1 MPNAAPRPAQPHKNS
16 AKWSTH
22 SRRTL
27 RERWASV
34 SPWKRQFK
42 SDCLAV
48 TLILFCCVAPFQYLR
63 AQTAPNQIAPS
74 YDQAEA
80 LVRSHQWD
88 EGLALVRKLLKTDP
102 HNIKDLN
109 LAGLALTGKGDIDHA
124 NAYFRELL
132 ALSPGFVP
140 ALKNLAIN
148 EFNQKQYDPALGH
161 LVAARK
167 QAPADPIVNLY
178 LGEIAYRR
186 HDYKAAAEGFTV
198 AQDMVLRNP
207 NASAHL
213 AVSYFKTNQPQ
224 KAEEILDNL
233 APDAV
238 EPESQFAL
246 GLALEQQALPQRA
259 IPFLEAVQ
267 RQYPDSYDIG
277 FDLVLADIEAKAFP
291 KAIDEA
297 RDLVNHGYETSELDN
312 LLAEAYEGDNQ
323 VQHAVDTLRKA
334 IALDPA
340 DEDNYLDF
348 ASLCMNQRSLQ
359 AGMQVIQVA
368 LASHPKSDRLVFMR
382 GVLYAM
388 QDEFEKAEQDFKL
401 SAELAPQTDLGYVG
415 LGVSYLETGHDAQA
429 IDILRHRLHDK
440 PNDASLLYLLG
451 EAILRTGVAPGSG
464 AYIEAQTSLEKSVR
478 INPNLCLPHVSLGTI
493 YLDED
498 RPKDAVGQFEQ
509 ARTID
514 PKERSAYSHLA
525 VAYRQIGNAEKAKEV
540 LNALKGLIEQERQ
553 ATREKIK
560 TADGDVAPRNPE

>member
-1 MPNAAPRPAQPHKNS
+1 M
-16 AKWSTH
+16 
-22 SRRTL
+22 
-27 RERWASV
+27 
-34 SPWKRQFK
+34 RQFK
-42 SDCLAV
+42 SACLVV
-48 TLILFCCVAPFQYLR
+48 TLISFCCVAPPQYLR
-63 AQTAPNQIAPS
+63 AQAQSAPS
-74 YDQAEA
+74 YDHAEA

-88 EGLALVRKLLKTDP
+88 EGLVLVRKLLEADP

-109 LAGLALTGKGDIDHA
+109 LAGLALTGKGDIDQA
-124 NAYFRELL
+124 NDYFRKLL
-132 ALSPGFVP
+132 ALSPEFVP
-140 ALKNLAIN
+140 ALKNLGIN
-148 EFNQKQYDPALGH
+148 EFNRKQYDPAQKH
-161 LVAARK
+161 LLAARK
-167 QAPADPIVNLY
+167 QTPADPIVNLY

-186 HDYKAAAEGFTV
+186 QDYKTAAEGF
-198 AQDMVLRNP
+198 AAAHDLVLRNP

-213 AVSYFKTNQPQ
+213 AVSYFKTSQPQ
-224 KAEEILDNL
+224 KAQEILDNL
-233 APDAV
+233 APGAV
-238 EPESQFAL
+238 EPESQFAI
-246 GLALEQQALPQRA
+246 GLALEQQGLPQRA

-267 RQYPDSYDIG
+267 HQYPDSYDIG
-277 FDLVLADIEAKAFP
+277 FDLILADIEAKAFP
-291 KAIDEA
+291 MAIDEA
-297 RDLVNHGYETSELDN
+297 RDLVNHGHETSELDN

-323 VQHAVDTLRKA
+323 IQPAVDTLRKA

-359 AGMQVIQVA
+359 AGMQVLQVA

-401 SAELAPQTDLGYVG
+401 SAELAPQADLGYVG

-440 PNDASLLYLLG
+440 PSDASLLYLLG
-451 EAILRTGVAPGSG
+451 EAILRTSAAPGSP
-464 AYIEAQTSLEKSVR
+464 AYTEAQTSLEKSVR

-498 RPKDAVGQFEQ
+498 RPNDAVGQFEQ
-509 ARTID
+509 ARAID

-525 VAYRQIGNAEKAKEV
+525 VAYRQTGNTEKSKEV
-540 LNALKGLIEQERQ
+540 LNALKSLIEQERQ

-560 TADGDVAPRNPE
+560 TDDGDAGPKNPQ